1 LGVFIFAQ
9 KLVLVRACYMLG
21 LGTLDAGEDSVDF
34 FLLPALALFVR
45 WLFES
50 VGLHQWQTND
60 LRSKTTKV
68 S

>member
-1 LGVFIFAQ
+1 
-9 KLVLVRACYMLG
+9 MLG

-50 VGLHQWQTND
+50 VGLHRWQTND